1 MRDAVLDRFVQ
12 PAVNRLGLPIER
24 TARELACAYGALM
37 LTSSAWTFDLA
48 TSSWLGAALQA
59 VFVTLLVRGLIAGA
73 GAGSFMLNSPF
84 APIHML
90 MRVVFLGIG
99 VMSITQF
106 ALSCLFG
113 LADGSTVM
121 VELAQDLSMLCV
133 SASLYVSVCDQP
145 PPRRRRDVGLAR
157 A

>member
-12 PAVNRLGLPIER
+12 PVVNRLGLPIER

-37 LTSSAWTFDLA
+37 LTSSAWSFDMA
-48 TSSWLGAALQA
+48 TSSWLGATLQ
-59 VFVTLLVRGLIAGA
+59 VIFVTLLVRGLIAGA
-73 GAGSFMLNSPF
+73 GAGSFMLSSPF

-90 MRVVFLGIG
+90 MRVIFLGLG
-99 VMSITQF
+99 MMSIAQF
-106 ALSCLFG
+106 GLSCLFG
-113 LADGSTVM
+113 MADASTVM

-145 PPRRRRDVGLAR
+145 PPRRSRSVLPTA
-157 A
+157 

>member
-37 LTSSAWTFDLA
+37 LTSSAWTFDPA

-73 GAGSFMLNSPF
+73 GAGSFMLSSPF

-90 MRVVFLGIG
+90 MRVIFLGIG
-99 VMSITQF
+99 VMSLAQF
-106 ALSCLFG
+106 ALACLFG
-113 LADGSTVM
+113 MGDGSTVM

-145 PPRRRRDVGLAR
+145 PPRRRRDIGMAR